1 VRELPPGAARLRVTA
16 REVEP
21 RGPRALAGIAA
32 DLRRARSVA
41 PPARR
46 APRWSATPQGPRVA
60 PATLA
65 GGAPRLVLFGGKGG
79 VGKTTCAAALAID
92 AAAARPRARVLL
104 LSTDPAHSLAD
115 VLGAAVTDAPAPVP
129 DGPPNLEVRELDPRH
144 TLARIR
150 ARYAEAVDRTFD
162 RVRGGGAFD
171 AAHDR
176 SIMRTL
182 IDLAPPGLDEL
193 AAVLEI
199 TDALG
204 ADPPRWDLVV
214 MDTAPTGHALR
225 LLEMPALI
233 QEWAR
238 ALMAILLKYEG
249 VARIGEFAEILL
261 RLSQG
266 IGRLRELLARPGD
279 AAFVVVTRA
288 AALPRLETARLL
300 TRLARLRIH
309 VPALV
314 VNAVGRG
321 ACRRCV
327 RAARAE
333 AVETARILR
342 LTAARVV
349 LAGARLPPPRGAADL
364 RRWARSSWRDAR
376 YHQDR

>member
-1 VRELPPGAARLRVTA
+1 
-16 REVEP
+16 
-21 RGPRALAGIAA
+21 
-32 DLRRARSVA
+32 
-41 PPARR
+41 
-46 APRWSATPQGPRVA
+46 
-60 PATLA
+60 
-65 GGAPRLVLFGGKGG
+65 
-79 VGKTTCAAALAID
+79 
-92 AAAARPRARVLL
+92 
-104 LSTDPAHSLAD
+104 
-115 VLGAAVTDAPAPVP
+115 
-129 DGPPNLEVRELDPRH
+129 
-144 TLARIR
+144 
-150 ARYAEAVDRTFD
+150 
-162 RVRGGGAFD
+162 
-171 AAHDR
+171 
-176 SIMRTL
+176 
-182 IDLAPPGLDEL
+182 
-193 AAVLEI
+193 
-199 TDALG
+199 
-204 ADPPRWDLVV
+204 
-214 MDTAPTGHALR
+214 
-225 LLEMPALI
+225 
-233 QEWAR
+233 
-238 ALMAILLKYEG
+238 

-266 IGRLRELLARPGD
+266 IGGLRELLTRPGE

-349 LAGARLPPPRGAADL
+349 LAGARLPPPRGAANL